1 MVIEEVREAV
11 QRACRDVGR
20 IEEVFIHA
28 KGCLGLKHRCNG
40 QDTAKQA
47 TIRSLHISVSQRLFG
62 GHWAAEGFDR
72 SNRGDSWL
80 LGGRSR
86 SSQGSLDG
94 AARHRSCLPASS

>member
-11 QRACRDVGR
+11 QQPCRDVGR
-20 IEEVFIHA
+20 VEEVLIHA
-28 KGCLGLKHRCNG
+28 KASLSLKRRCNR

-47 TIRSLHISVSQRLFG
+47 IASLHISTSQSLFG
-62 GHWAAEGFDR
+62 RHCAAEGSDWGD
-72 SNRGDSWL
+72 RGDGWL